1 MSRITK
7 MYHKPLIT
15 GFLIALL
22 AGPAAADQSYNNP
35 SLNEDFRNGSAL
47 IDYEMYE
54 DAIRYLKKAEVA
66 EPKNAD
72 VKNLIAYSYRKLG
85 QYRLAYQHY
94 QQALALDPRH
104 KGAHEYLGK
113 LYVSVKRLDKA
124 QEQLAVLEKLC
135 TTSCEEYKK
144 LQQAIK
150 DYKQSSAATQA
161 ADPDLSLVLTD

>member
-1 MSRITK
+1 MCK
-7 MYHKPLIT
+7 KPLIT
-15 GFLIALL
+15 GYLIALL
-22 AGPAAADQSYNNP
+22 AGPAIADQSYNNP

-47 IDYEMYE
+47 LDYEMYE

-66 EPKNAD
+66 EPRNAD

-94 QQALALDPRH
+94 QQALAIDPKH
-104 KGAHEYLGK
+104 KGAHEYLGE

-124 QEQLAVLEKLC
+124 QEQLAMLQKLC
-135 TTSCEEYKK
+135 TTACPEYKK
-144 LQQAIK
+144 LQQAIE
-150 DYKQSSAATQA
+150 DYKRSSAAAQA